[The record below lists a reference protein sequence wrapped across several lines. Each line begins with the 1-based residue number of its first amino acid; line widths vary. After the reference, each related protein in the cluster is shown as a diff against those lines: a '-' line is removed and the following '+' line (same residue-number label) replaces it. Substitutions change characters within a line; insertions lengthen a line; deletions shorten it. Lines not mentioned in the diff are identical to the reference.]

1 MNQGSPVAPLMDG
14 AAIDRALSRM
24 ASEIVERNRG
34 SGMFDTL
41 DVLTTNYKGAQ
52 SHWVQRTTRRV
63 MWNPSGTSRLDG
75 WGSSSAESSRV
86 TRGSNAIR

>member
-1 MNQGSPVAPLMDG
+1 MLLCCRVDQPTVLYVLVQESYAEWGN
-14 AAIDRALSRM
+14 
-24 ASEIVERNRG
+24 ERRDVLG
-34 SGMFDTL
+34 VFDTL